1 MIQNVEQFAQINK
14 AAFDSFQAFALKS
27 LQGVE
32 KLAELNIQAVK
43 TSVTES
49 NDQIKALMSVKDA
62 KAFADLAV
70 SQAQP
75 AADKATAYAKHVYSI
90 GNDVGTELAS
100 LIEKQFAESSKQLN
114 SAFDLMTKNAPAGS
128 EGLVNFFK
136 TAVST
141 ANTAYD
147 QVTKATK
154 QAVEMTEANFAAV
167 TKTAPKA
174 RKAA

>member
-1 MIQNVEQFAQINK
+1 MINNIEQFTQVNK
-14 AAFDSFQAFALKS
+14 AAFDSFQALALKS
-27 LQGVE
+27 IQGFE
-32 KLAELNIQAVK
+32 KLAELNIQAAK
-43 TSVTES
+43 SSVTES
-49 NDQIKALMSVKDA
+49 SDQVKALMTAKDP

-75 AADKATAYAKHVYSI
+75 AAEKATAYAKHVYAIS
-90 GNDVGTELAS
+90 NDVGTEFAS
-100 LIEKQFAESSKQLN
+100 MIEKQFAEGSKQLN
-114 SAFDLMTKNAPAGS
+114 SAFDLMTKNAPSGS
-128 EGLVNFFK
+128 EGFVNFFK
-136 TAVST
+136 TAITS

-167 TKTAPKA
+167 AKSAPKV